1 MKDSPRILGITLA
14 SLFRGNIFL
23 ATLGTWISNPITYLP
38 LYWLNYRIGTILIG
52 KQENMPNISNLNP
65 QIILDQGSDFLI
77 RIILGS
83 SMMGLIAAISTGAI
97 AYKLLRSN
105 TTQGMK

>member
-1 MKDSPRILGITLA
+1 
-14 SLFRGNIFL
+14 
-23 ATLGTWISNPITYLP
+23 
-38 LYWLNYRIGTILIG
+38 
-52 KQENMPNISNLNP
+52 MPNISNLNP